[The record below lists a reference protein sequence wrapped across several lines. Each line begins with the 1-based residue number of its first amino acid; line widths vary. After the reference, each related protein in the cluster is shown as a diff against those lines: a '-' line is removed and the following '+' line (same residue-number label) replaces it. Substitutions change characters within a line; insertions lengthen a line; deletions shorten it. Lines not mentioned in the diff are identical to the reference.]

1 MIDKGEKI
9 HFKER
14 IEIKKIHTVEFFS
27 NIKSK
32 LKGKSVLIVCMALL
46 VIMGALFVQNS
57 HMIDS
62 MNKVLNQAEGTVHDI
77 YDDSKVISAYKNG
90 DGSRLNTEDAFVLDK
105 MTEIIDQII
114 VDGMTDYE
122 KEKAVYDWQHQW
134 VTYGE
139 DNLNPISAA
148 ADNYTPYGVL
158 RSHNAICVGNAT
170 TFKLFMDA
178 LDIPCKII
186 HSTENGE
193 HAWNIV
199 QLNGEWY
206 HVDVTFDGGTSETA
220 EYTYF
225 NVPDSIKDDGSW
237 PWDHAEI
244 PAANGTEYCYML
256 NNAKI
261 CDDLYQ
267 IPAVI
272 KEAID
277 NGEGFVAVMLKDKTG
292 FNRDVADFIAN
303 SMYAG
308 DAELYFDNAYSLDGK
323 TLYKFEINSLD
334 EGDDGEISPEIS
346 DRLLQIINDL
356 NWGSEEYYFE
366 PEYDEYEDYEF

>member
-206 HVDVTFDGGTSETA
+206 HVDVTFDGGT
-220 EYTYF
+220 
-225 NVPDSIKDDGSW
+225 
-237 PWDHAEI
+237 
-244 PAANGTEYCYML
+244 
-256 NNAKI
+256 
-261 CDDLYQ
+261 
-267 IPAVI
+267 
-272 KEAID
+272 
-277 NGEGFVAVMLKDKTG
+277 
-292 FNRDVADFIAN
+292 
-303 SMYAG
+303 
-308 DAELYFDNAYSLDGK
+308 
-323 TLYKFEINSLD
+323 
-334 EGDDGEISPEIS
+334 
-346 DRLLQIINDL
+346 
-356 NWGSEEYYFE
+356 
-366 PEYDEYEDYEF
+366 DEYEDYEF

>member
-1 MIDKGEKI
+1 
-9 HFKER
+9 
-14 IEIKKIHTVEFFS
+14 
-27 NIKSK
+27 
-32 LKGKSVLIVCMALL
+32 
-46 VIMGALFVQNS
+46 
-57 HMIDS
+57 
-62 MNKVLNQAEGTVHDI
+62 
-77 YDDSKVISAYKNG
+77 
-90 DGSRLNTEDAFVLDK
+90 
-105 MTEIIDQII
+105 
-114 VDGMTDYE
+114 
-122 KEKAVYDWQHQW
+122 
-134 VTYGE
+134 
-139 DNLNPISAA
+139 
-148 ADNYTPYGVL
+148 
-158 RSHNAICVGNAT
+158 
-170 TFKLFMDA
+170 
-178 LDIPCKII
+178 
-186 HSTENGE
+186 
-193 HAWNIV
+193 
-199 QLNGEWY
+199 
-206 HVDVTFDGGTSETA
+206 
-220 EYTYF
+220 
-225 NVPDSIKDDGSW
+225 
-237 PWDHAEI
+237 
-244 PAANGTEYCYML
+244 ML

-356 NWGSEEYYFE
+356 NWGPEEYYFE